1 MWRVGHSHGPGVPLG
16 GQRGSPGSAHPERL
30 HGQATSTGTHST
42 GTVSALTSL
51 PRGHNPATTAP
62 LAARAWCGAFGKHST
77 QEMPDHRWTTDRSPA
92 PQGPTASAHTLP
104 LPGGQGCPGPCRP
117 PGSAFV
123 PLWALH
129 PCPVNRTPETN
140 SEPRSGPVG
149 FWGGRSRRWGLQSKT
164 WPQAP
169 PPVQLLRSPPTLPCS
184 NSIRRNQELGEP
196 VRQEASRKPF
206 WP

>member
-1 MWRVGHSHGPGVPLG
+1 MWRVGHSHDPGVPLG

-62 LAARAWCGAFGKHST
+62 PAARAWCGAFGKHST

-123 PLWALH
+123 LPGALH
-129 PCPVNRTPETN
+129 PCPVNRTSETN
-140 SEPRSGPVG
+140 SEPSACPLPHREDWACGILGGADPGGGDCKARPGHKPLPQCSSLDLPQLSPAATQSVGIRSSG
-149 FWGGRSRRWGLQSKT
+149 SQ
-164 WPQAP
+164 
-169 PPVQLLRSPPTLPCS
+169 
-184 NSIRRNQELGEP
+184 
-196 VRQEASRKPF
+196 
-206 WP
+206 